1 METVAFPLEGGG
13 QVLVRV
19 DTVDPLG
26 GVVTRGGRA
35 EQVIEQPGETF
46 GIGAEHDSRCR

>member
-1 METVAFPLEGGG
+1 METVAFPLDGGG

-19 DTVDPLG
+19 DTVDPYG

-35 EQVIEQPGETF
+35 EAAI
-46 GIGAEHDSRCR
+46 AEAQHGLENHPAY